1 MISSSTILA
10 IAHFFTV
17 GYIFIVSMVNTGLI
31 IINEFLQL
39 LGDVL
44 YAAVLHGDWT
54 ILESC

>member
-44 YAAVLHGDWT
+44 YAAVLHGD
-54 ILESC
+54 